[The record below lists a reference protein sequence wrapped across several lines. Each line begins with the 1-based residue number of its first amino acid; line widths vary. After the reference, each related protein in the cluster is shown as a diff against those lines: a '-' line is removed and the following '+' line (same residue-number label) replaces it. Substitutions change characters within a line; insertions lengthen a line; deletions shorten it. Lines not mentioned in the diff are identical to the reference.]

1 MRRPTVD
8 EARPGQCPVC
18 AAASRPLG
26 GPLGLW
32 GHGLRERQLR
42 GPLDPTGPPQTVQ
55 IQLRRYL
62 CRSCHA
68 VVLVM
73 PQGVV
78 PRRYYTAPALAL
90 ALALF
95 ALCRLPAK
103 EVRKRVNPWQVVG
116 ATAADGWS
124 TLVRWCKALQKG
136 ELFDFIRPCPADF
149 TLRQVAERAAA
160 TFLSLAPPGTQGLGP
175 EVRAFFGGG
184 LMQRT

>member
-1 MRRPTVD
+1 M
-8 EARPGQCPVC
+8 
-18 AAASRPLG
+18 G
-26 GPLGLW
+26 GKLCLW

-42 GPLDPTGPPQTVQ
+42 GPQEATGPPQTVQ
-55 IQLRRYL
+55 IKLRRYL
-62 CRSCHA
+62 CRRCQA

-78 PRRYYTAPALAL
+78 PRRYYAAPALAL

-95 ALCRLPAK
+95 ALLRLPAAD
-103 EVRKRVNPWQVVG
+103 VRKRVNPWQVVG

-136 ELFDFIRPCPADF
+136 ELFGLLRPCPSDF

-160 TFLSLAPPGTQGLGP
+160 TFVSLAPPGMQSLGP
-175 EVRAFFGGG
+175 EVRAFLGGG
-184 LMQRT
+184 LWQRT

>member
-1 MRRPTVD
+1 M
-8 EARPGQCPVC
+8 
-18 AAASRPLG
+18 
-26 GPLGLW
+26 
-32 GHGLRERQLR
+32 
-42 GPLDPTGPPQTVQ
+42 
-55 IQLRRYL
+55 
-62 CRSCHA
+62 
-68 VVLVM
+68 VLVM